1 MEGDSEH
8 NDVGDVGDHLV
19 VALDFLDDS
28 EGDNVDD
35 DLGDHLVVAV
45 AVFDDNEVIMLMII
59 MVTTWWL
66 Q

>member
-1 MEGDSEH
+1 MPVALGEAPSVDGDSEH
-8 NDVGDVGDHLV
+8 NDVG
-19 VALDFLDDS
+19 
-28 EGDNVDD
+28 

-45 AVFDDNEVIMLMII
+45 AVLDDNEVIMLMII